1 MEKRVQRPWLR
12 ILIYGMGLG
21 GNLKG
26 PMRLNCELLQ
36 IVHTVQKRA
45 LVGNDE
51 I

>member
-1 MEKRVQRPWLR
+1 MNKKSSKEL
-12 ILIYGMGLG
+12 
-21 GNLKG
+21 
-26 PMRLNCELLQ
+26 LNCELLQ

>member
-1 MEKRVQRPWLR
+1 MKSWPFEKKHKSS
-12 ILIYGMGLG
+12 
-21 GNLKG
+21 N
-26 PMRLNCELLQ
+26 ELLQ

>member
-1 MEKRVQRPWLR
+1 MNKKSSKE
-12 ILIYGMGLG
+12 
-21 GNLKG
+21 
-26 PMRLNCELLQ
+26 LNCELLQ

>member
-1 MEKRVQRPWLR
+1 MNKKSSKELS
-12 ILIYGMGLG
+12 
-21 GNLKG
+21 
-26 PMRLNCELLQ
+26 ELLQ

>member
-1 MEKRVQRPWLR
+1 MTEKQP
-12 ILIYGMGLG
+12 
-21 GNLKG
+21 
-26 PMRLNCELLQ
+26 RLAYELLQ

>member
-1 MEKRVQRPWLR
+1 MSEFNTYHKFTISYLFVFCNNF
-12 ILIYGMGLG
+12 Y
-21 GNLKG
+21 KT
-26 PMRLNCELLQ
+26 ELLQ